1 MVFIEYDVC
10 KDYCQGAFENKTKLN
25 HNIYILL
32 ILVFQVSSVF
42 SQQPE
47 NTRNLSKYATNHVVD
62 SAVYQNLQPHETVK
76 VTPPS
81 GKNVKNVI
89 LIIGDGM
96 GLSHISSA
104 WVANKGKLN
113 LDNFPVVGLA
123 RTYSHNRLI
132 TDSGAAGTAIATG
145 QKTNNYVVGV
155 DSLGKPLTT
164 LVDYAQKA
172 GMKTGISVV
181 CRLNDATPAAFV
193 AHQTDRDQAED
204 IVSQFPESKVDF
216 IAGGGMKYWRNR
228 TDNKDMVQLMKRQ
241 GYQFAENE
249 AELSSLSNLPALA
262 ILADLELPVAAV
274 RANLFRIMNGKA
286 IELLNSENK
295 NGFFLMIEGSCI
307 DDWSH
312 ANKIDKVIDEILDLD
327 RTIGDVLQWA
337 EKDGETLVVVTADH
351 ETGGLTLLDGEI
363 KTATVKVDFA
373 NTSHSNVLVPVFAF
387 GPGAENFAGIYEN
400 AELGRKIIDLIQK

>member
-1 MVFIEYDVC
+1 M
-10 KDYCQGAFENKTKLN
+10 N
-25 HNIYILL
+25 HKICIIL
-32 ILVFQVSSVF
+32 ILVVQCSYVS

-47 NTRNLSKYATNHVVD
+47 NTRNLSKYATNHVAD
-62 SAVYQNLQPHETVK
+62 SSVYQNLQPYETTVQ
-76 VTPPS
+76 VTEPS

-164 LVDYAQKA
+164 LVDYAQKV

-204 IVSQFPESKVDF
+204 IVRQFPENKVDF
-216 IAGGGMKYWRNR
+216 IAGGGMKYWRNC
-228 TDNKDMVQLMKRQ
+228 TDNQDMVQLR
-241 GYQFAENE
+241 NVRVI
-249 AELSSLSNLPALA
+249 NLPKMKQNY
-262 ILADLELPVAAV
+262 LPSVIF
-274 RANLFRIMNGKA
+274 RHWLFWPI
-286 IELLNSENK
+286 
-295 NGFFLMIEGSCI
+295 
-307 DDWSH
+307 
-312 ANKIDKVIDEILDLD
+312 
-327 RTIGDVLQWA
+327 
-337 EKDGETLVVVTADH
+337 
-351 ETGGLTLLDGEI
+351 
-363 KTATVKVDFA
+363 
-373 NTSHSNVLVPVFAF
+373 
-387 GPGAENFAGIYEN
+387 
-400 AELGRKIIDLIQK
+400 

>member
-1 MVFIEYDVC
+1 MRFYRHLYTIFI
-10 KDYCQGAFENKTKLN
+10 F
-25 HNIYILL
+25 
-32 ILVFQVSSVF
+32 VFQVTCIF

-47 NTRNLSKYATNHVVD
+47 NTRNLSKYATNQIVD
-62 SAVYQNLQPHETVK
+62 DAVFQNHHPHQTVQ
-76 VTPPS
+76 VTQSP
-81 GKNVKNVI
+81 GKKVKNVI

-113 LDNFPVVGLA
+113 LDNFPVVGLS
-123 RTYSHNRLI
+123 RTHSHNRLI

-155 DSLGKPLTT
+155 DTLGNPLTT
-164 LVDYAQKA
+164 MMDHAVKA

-204 IVSQFPESKVDF
+204 IVTQFSGCDIDF

-228 TDNKDMVQLMKRQ
+228 SDEKDMVKVMKNE
-241 GYQFAENE
+241 GYTVAENE
-249 AELSSLSNLPALA
+249 AELTAINKLPALA
-262 ILADLELPVAAV
+262 ILADLELPVASI
-274 RANLFRIMNGKA
+274 RGNLFRNMTQKA
-286 IELLNSENK
+286 IELLNAESR

-312 ANKIDKVIDEILDLD
+312 ANKIDKVIEETLDLD

-337 EKDGETLVVVTADH
+337 EKDGETLVIVTADH
-351 ETGGLTLLDGEI
+351 ETGGLTLLDGDI
-363 KTATVKVDFA
+363 KTGTVKVNFA
-373 NTSHSNVLVPVFAF
+373 NQSHSNVLVPVFAF

-400 AELGRKIIDLIQK
+400 AELGQKIINIIQK